1 MGTCNGAVNTKG
13 TCRDDLDCNSTVWSR
28 NTLLLLVPVGMSPY
42 RCQMLSGKVISLQD
56 STTQGTQ
63 WSVLPEGHRSGLHVI
78 KGPPVP
84 HWTKTRLKET
94 PASPPSPGTV
104 LTDWAQTGLR
114 LFGEKVLLPEP
125 DIALGDVYRP
135 ANSFQSQ
142 INQKHNRGGRYLSFL
157 KLMNKW
163 ISYSLF
169 IDFEV

>member
-1 MGTCNGAVNTKG
+1 MTSIGILLSGAGTRSCSLSLWGCLLTDSKCFPEKWSASRRVLPKAPSNRYSLMGT
-13 TCRDDLDCNSTVWSR
+13 VWL
-28 NTLLLLVPVGMSPY
+28 T
-42 RCQMLSGKVISLQD
+42 
-56 STTQGTQ
+56 
-63 WSVLPEGHRSGLHVI
+63 W
-78 KGPPVP
+78 PPVP
-84 HWTKTRLKET
+84 HWSKTRLKEAT
-94 PASPPSPGTV
+94 ASPPSTGPGSNR
-104 LTDWAQTGLR
+104 LSTDRLASLLR
-114 LFGEKVLLPEP
+114 KVLLPEP

>member
-1 MGTCNGAVNTKG
+1 MTSIGI
-13 TCRDDLDCNSTVWSR
+13 L
-28 NTLLLLVPVGMSPY
+28 
-42 RCQMLSGKVISLQD
+42 LSGAGTRSCSLSLWGCLLTD
-56 STTQGTQ
+56 SKCFPEK
-63 WSVLPEGHRSGLHVI
+63 WSASRRVLPKAPSIGTPWRAQSGLHVI

-84 HWTKTRLKET
+84 HWSKTRLKEAT
-94 PASPPSPGTV
+94 ASPPSTGPGSNR
-104 LTDWAQTGLR
+104 LSTDRLASLLR
-114 LFGEKVLLPEP
+114 KVLLPEP

>member
-1 MGTCNGAVNTKG
+1 M
-13 TCRDDLDCNSTVWSR
+13 
-28 NTLLLLVPVGMSPY
+28 
-42 RCQMLSGKVISLQD
+42 
-56 STTQGTQ
+56 
-63 WSVLPEGHRSGLHVI
+63 
-78 KGPPVP
+78 
-84 HWTKTRLKET
+84 KEAT
-94 PASPPSPGTV
+94 ASPPSTGPGSNR
-104 LTDWAQTGLR
+104 LSTDRLASLLR
-114 LFGEKVLLPEP
+114 KVLLPEP